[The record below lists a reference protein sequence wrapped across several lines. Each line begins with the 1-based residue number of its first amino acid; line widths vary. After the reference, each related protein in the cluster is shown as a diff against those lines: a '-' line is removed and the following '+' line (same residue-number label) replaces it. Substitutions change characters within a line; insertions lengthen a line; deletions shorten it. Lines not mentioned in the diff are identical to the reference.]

1 MSLSLRVSAVS
12 TEELVD
18 PGATQSG
25 ASGDL
30 AFGDPGVERLWD
42 ELGDDLDGGPLGC
55 LCGAAAIALLH
66 KLGQQGIAVAAH
78 GARV

>member
-1 MSLSLRVSAVS
+1 VSLSLRVSAVS

-18 PGATQSG
+18 PGTTESG

-42 ELGDDLDGGPLGC
+42 ELGDDHNGGLLGC
-55 LCGAAAIALLH
+55 LCGAAAIAFFR